1 MLLEQ
6 RFDIALLLFV
16 VSGISDGL
24 DGFLAKRFA
33 WQSSLGGLLDPLA
46 DKFLLVSSLL
56 ALGWLGL
63 IPWWLVAIAILRDLA
78 IVTGATIYHLRIKH
92 LEAEPSLISK
102 VNTVVQIVLVIAV
115 VLDQA
120 LIVLPALVISGLIWV
135 TLATTLLSGF
145 DYVWVWSRRAASD
158 RRSSP

>member
-1 MLLEQ
+1 
-6 RFDIALLLFV
+6 
-16 VSGISDGL
+16 
-24 DGFLAKRFA
+24 
-33 WQSSLGGLLDPLA
+33 
-46 DKFLLVSSLL
+46 
-56 ALGWLGL
+56 
-63 IPWWLVAIAILRDLA
+63 LA

-158 RRSSP
+158 RRSNP

>member
-24 DGFLAKRFA
+24 DGYLAKRFH

-63 IPWWLVAIAILRDLA
+63 IPYWLVAIAILRDLV

-115 VLDQA
+115 VFDQA
-120 LIVLPALVISGLIWV
+120 LIALPVLVVSGLIWL

-145 DYVWVWSRRAASD
+145 EYVLVWSKRAAAD
-158 RRSSP
+158 RQED